1 LITSYSKA
9 SAAANLVEAPPSF
22 GAVGEPVE
30 FEVSPDDQ
38 ERARDLLQVLREP
51 RPDEAAPKKDNE
63 RA

>member
-1 LITSYSKA
+1 
-9 SAAANLVEAPPSF
+9 VEAPPSF